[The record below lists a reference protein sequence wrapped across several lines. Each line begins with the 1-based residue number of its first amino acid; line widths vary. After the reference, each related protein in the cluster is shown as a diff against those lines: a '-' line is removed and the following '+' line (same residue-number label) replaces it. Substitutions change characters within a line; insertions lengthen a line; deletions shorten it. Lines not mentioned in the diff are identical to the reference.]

1 MHKPGVYTLF
11 IKNMEEKVEKIYRK
25 KKRELSFL
33 ILEIAVDFSCGF
45 VIIDMK
51 MRRVRFLPKG
61 NALICS

>member
-11 IKNMEEKVEKIYRK
+11 MKNMEEKVEKIHRK
-25 KKRELSFL
+25 KKQELSFL
-33 ILEIAVDFSCGF
+33 ILEIAVDFFCGF

-51 MRRVRFLPKG
+51 MRRVSFLPKG